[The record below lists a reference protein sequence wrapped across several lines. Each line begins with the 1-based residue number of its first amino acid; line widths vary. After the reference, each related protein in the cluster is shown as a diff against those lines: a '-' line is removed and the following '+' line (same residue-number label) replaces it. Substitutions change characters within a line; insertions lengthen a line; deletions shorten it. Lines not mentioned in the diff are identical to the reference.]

1 MWLVE
6 KVTSL
11 QKESEEKER
20 RNQELEAQT
29 ALLLRASQENA
40 EKQTA
45 VERAFREIA
54 QLVQGQATFNESTQR
69 SIACLEKQVKIH
81 LDNIH
86 EVVRILQVHEQFIV
100 NTGSIIQGIAQNV
113 VELSKDNEKNRMW
126 IGEMMRE
133 NQAQAQVLRQHEM
146 GQQAIAGV
154 LKVMMNG
161 QQDQQQQPQ
170 QTVTGSGRILT
181 EFDDDNGDV
190 LNFTGGPSPRTGPP
204 DIGSLTMTIKPTRAP
219 RPKDDRK
226 QH

>member
-1 MWLVE
+1 M
-6 KVTSL
+6 
-11 QKESEEKER
+11 
-20 RNQELEAQT
+20 
-29 ALLLRASQENA
+29 
-40 EKQTA
+40 EKQTT

-154 LKVMMNG
+154 IKVMMTR
-161 QQDQQQQPQ
+161 DQQQQPQ
-170 QTVTGSGRILT
+170 QTVTGSGPIVT
-181 EFDDDNGDV
+181 EVDDDNGGILD
-190 LNFTGGPSPRTGPP
+190 FTGGRSPQTGPP
-204 DIGSLTMTIKPTRAP
+204 DIGSLTMSIKPPRAP
-219 RPKDDRK
+219 RPKDDR
-226 QH
+226 QEY

>member
-1 MWLVE
+1 MLKNSKRETKISPQRKANAPQEGQERKDAEQPNSAEELPGVEEAPADQNQTGRMMWLVE

-20 RNQELEAQT
+20 RIQELEAQT

-86 EVVRILQVHEQFIV
+86 EVVRILQVHEQHIV
-100 NTGSIIQGIAQNV
+100 NTGAVTQGIALNA

-133 NQAQAQVLRQHEM
+133 RES
-146 GQQAIAGV
+146 
-154 LKVMMNG
+154 
-161 QQDQQQQPQ
+161 
-170 QTVTGSGRILT
+170 GSST
-181 EFDDDNGDV
+181 
-190 LNFTGGPSPRTGPP
+190 SPP
-204 DIGSLTMTIKPTRAP
+204 AA
-219 RPKDDRK
+219 
-226 QH
+226 